1 MIITFPVQELV
12 SPHFSVGFHEA
23 KVSNI
28 KKCTGFIEYSL
39 YAFSLQIISSTSFV
53 THDIFMQISQ

>member
-28 KKCTGFIEYSL
+28 KSAL
-39 YAFSLQIISSTSFV
+39 DL
-53 THDIFMQISQ
+53 